1 MSSLGRASGCGVRWL
16 DVPDPDG
23 KLFCKERVELAGGK
37 LWLAPG
43 FTILMLLLLL
53 VTAVGAF
60 RLG

>member
-1 MSSLGRASGCGVRWL
+1 VAFAGWTYPTPTASSSARNVF
-16 DVPDPDG
+16 
-23 KLFCKERVELAGGK
+23 FCKERVELAGGK